1 MPRLREVV
9 PINVVFCKRVFIFLF
24 SKLFSEQKI
33 LHNGMYGLP
42 VCHEKMCESGIFKYL
57 RCAM

>member
-9 PINVVFCKRVFIFLF
+9 PINVVSYKCVFIFLF

-33 LHNGMYGLP
+33 LHNGMSGLP
-42 VCHEKMCESGIFKYL
+42 VCYEKMCKSVMFKYL